1 MSMTHAMPKPALA
14 AGSASTHPDRW
25 YFRCILVYSV
35 QGPRLPLETLCI
47 EALTGISHQATIKIR
62 AIRAIIPDTARSSL
76 AGERPSKGLI
86 FHHLADPSTDTY
98 IIPLPYKSSQVTIF
112 QDRMMY
118 IATNKRA
125 PRLFNRCIIF
135 FTCHHTT
142 SHNAIS
148 ICSTR

>member
-47 EALTGISHQATIKIR
+47 EALTDISHQSYIKIR
-62 AIRAIIPDTARSSL
+62 AIRIKKPDPAPSSL
-76 AGERPSKGLI
+76 PGERPSKGLI

-98 IIPLPYKSSQVTIF
+98 IIPPPHKSSQVTIF
-112 QDRMMY
+112 Q
-118 IATNKRA
+118 N
-125 PRLFNRCIIF
+125 
-135 FTCHHTT
+135 
-142 SHNAIS
+142 
-148 ICSTR
+148 